1 MAFAQ
6 ITPKRKEE
14 DYFTSRNEHLEKII
28 EMEPPVGLRE
38 EDNITAPS
46 EDLKQR
52 VKENQ
57 QKLKEEVIDEDYFT
71 DLEGYIKYTRE
82 EDIENLTYPQFIEK
96 HYPKGEPNINTYGDD
111 DWATPVPEE
120 EEKEDEYSG
129 ELERLTD
136 TTQTLIVEKKEDDI
150 RIIKSNEDLN
160 EEELIEL
167 SKEIGKKENDKQL
180 EPIKPSEKDLEKLA
194 QALSINKKED
204 DDTNQLRYKGR

>member
-57 QKLKEEVIDEDYFT
+57 QN
-71 DLEGYIKYTRE
+71 IK
-82 EDIENLTYPQFIEK
+82 
-96 HYPKGEPNINTYGDD
+96 
-111 DWATPVPEE
+111 
-120 EEKEDEYSG
+120 
-129 ELERLTD
+129 
-136 TTQTLIVEKKEDDI
+136 
-150 RIIKSNEDLN
+150 
-160 EEELIEL
+160 
-167 SKEIGKKENDKQL
+167 
-180 EPIKPSEKDLEKLA
+180 
-194 QALSINKKED
+194 
-204 DDTNQLRYKGR
+204 